1 MSYNFLDKTGLAHLW
16 NRIKSTI
23 FSENLFIKETAVE
36 RYITAEGGLA
46 TPDQYNMTSD
56 FIEVTPGEYYT
67 FSMLT
72 EDTSVEPWSRCA
84 WYDDN
89 KNYVSLFG
97 ASKSNYNYK
106 VTVQVPQN
114 VKYARLSARYLQTG
128 HELSKIKFEKG
139 KLATDYTRSIKDKT
153 KVMDGTA
160 YSGIYGSAN
169 DQAGASFYF
178 GGIRPDTFYQMWRIK
193 FRVYSNVPNQNEYV
207 QYSEVE
213 YYGNK
218 SDIGYMIFN
227 RISNTSGRCF
237 YYNNVCR
244 LNATGFNAGY
254 SHILG
259 IGLRNANNPTSSSYP
274 RNFRIEIL
282 ETENC
287 QFTFYST
294 MRKIANITEYNS
306 TNYAGI
312 TEYDGANN
320 GLRETG
326 DDVNIWQLRH
336 SSGNYTI
343 TTNMYRYMLC
353 LQKNETNLIP
363 INSADNNTGTS
374 KTLTTDTFNPFGQI
388 LYYNSTTAASAN
400 TSVGAWNFYDQISLD
415 LRYSFNT
422 GTTLTAHKDVYIVAV
437 PQSNGTAKLHTTPIT
452 QTLPTSEDGLIYIY
466 LGRAYSTYQVE
477 LYSMHPVYE
486 YKNGSLGL
494 YSKYEYY
501 ARNLTPVSICGSDSA
516 NTAGWYKIASSVMSS
531 WGNTNILYFV
541 KDGYASG
548 QTGILDL
555 EMRSDNTS
563 IACWQVRWLTRHVSL
578 PADSVRI
585 VIDGMTWTMYFRRL
599 TSQYGRVYF
608 TEISHR
614 GIGGGKPSYN
624 VTYYNSSAPEQ
635 EAPSTNI
642 ISSDGGAALRAT
654 GDKNGDDITTTYYKA
669 SNPNGY
675 TSNTGTVTSVA
686 VKMNGSTKGT
696 VTTNGTID
704 LGTVLTSHQD
714 ISGKT
719 NTSVMPNDNG
729 EIKTKYRIANKDY
742 TGNGNPVWYYPLC
755 KLPTDNN
762 GNYASAIISGRIGG
776 WVSANMSYISALAW
790 NRSGTGIS
798 LFDIAGSASN
808 MSSIWGTCDIVIYT
822 DAETVSTTAN
832 DNGQDIVYLKCS
844 SYFTF
849 DLDLEMFQSGCEI
862 LYDGSHI
869 TTTPTGTLVAQA
881 STSIKRA
888 ELINGKL
895 YVAGKELANT
905 DVATTSANGLMSATD
920 KTKLNG
926 IAAGATANTGT
937 VTSVAVKMN
946 NTTKGTVTTS
956 GTIDLGTVI
965 TSHQDI
971 SGKQDKLATQTAY
984 TSKGSATK
992 VPQITT
998 NTLGQVTGISEV
1010 TISQPTV
1017 NNGTLTIQKNGT
1029 NVQTFSANQSGN
1041 ATANITVP
1049 TKVSELTNDSGYTS
1063 NTGTIT
1069 GVSVNSTSI
1078 ATSGVANIVT
1088 NTAYNSSSN
1097 KIATM
1102 TDVYNNKGA
1111 ETPVG
1116 TIFAYVAE
1124 EPPTGYLLCDGSAVS
1139 RTTYD
1144 ELFDVIGTTYG
1155 SGDGSTTFN
1164 LPDLRR
1170 RHALMKGA
1178 SDSLGNTGGSEE
1190 IFALANPTGGGMNYS
1205 NAGRAFNTDYWID
1218 GSGGSKGGGGRA
1230 NSNAGIR
1237 IRGAEDT
1244 SSSRESYLI
1253 CNYIIKAYSG
1263 TDAPLPVDTSF
1274 VKNVS
1279 DDSTVNTYS
1288 TNYINT
1294 KVKGKKLWENPNP
1307 TSNFAAQTITFDGTN
1322 DYDFYKIKIGFATD
1336 SGTGTNWQD
1345 VEVGDTFS
1353 LLLMWSYTP
1362 GIADPN
1368 TKGYIATGFR
1378 PECSCNHSSITFTNA
1393 VYYTSADSTKLVNN
1407 TSHCIPLEIYGYY
1420 I

>member
-1 MSYNFLDKTGLAHLW
+1 MSYNFLDKTGLTYFYDK
-16 NRIKSTI
+16 IKTI
-23 FSENLFIKETAVE
+23 FAKKEEIPTKTSQLTNDSYFNNSREV
-36 RYITAEGGLA
+36 TGGSIDALA
-46 TPDQYNMTSD
+46 TYTSD
-56 FIEVTPGEYYT
+56 KQGMTGSISLAKKSSGIGSEIPAGWYNFYFSPHRTGVGGDNGRYGTIILTPMNFSGKSWMLQRSNSTNTITGVKEILTQVSGDTKNNYVLNNNFYVNTHPENNPVLIPFINNDIAFMLKRGGSVNIYYDGVEKSIDISNVFDGSPSYGLGINPTGTTEIVIVLNLHKTFTWNNTIYSDFGSAGWRAKDVKIEVINTNYAQDVWTEKYHNTNNGSGSVYVTTAHTP
-67 FSMLT
+67 
-72 EDTSVEPWSRCA
+72 V
-84 WYDDN
+84 
-89 KNYVSLFG
+89 G
-97 ASKSNYNYK
+97 ASNQGGGFNKVRFTFKTWATATIFRISQLGIYNYGSLGSRETSMSRGIDDYIFRNITPNSNNTYNLGSSSNK
-106 VTVQVPQN
+106 WAN
-114 VKYARLSARYLQTG
+114 VYAT
-128 HELSKIKFEKG
+128 
-139 KLATDYTRSIKDKT
+139 
-153 KVMDGTA
+153 
-160 YSGIYGSAN
+160 
-169 DQAGASFYF
+169 
-178 GGIRPDTFYQMWRIK
+178 TF
-193 FRVYSNVPNQNEYV
+193 N
-207 QYSEVE
+207 
-213 YYGNK
+213 G
-218 SDIGYMIFN
+218 
-227 RISNTSGRCF
+227 
-237 YYNNVCR
+237 
-244 LNATGFNAGY
+244 NATSAT
-254 SHILG
+254 
-259 IGLRNANNPTSSSYP
+259 TSTSASKLK
-274 RNFRIEIL
+274 N
-282 ETENC
+282 
-287 QFTFYST
+287 FYST
-294 MRKIANITEYNS
+294 RPTDINTTPS
-306 TNYAGI
+306 G
-312 TEYDGANN
+312 DG
-320 GLRETG
+320 GLIKF
-326 DDVNIWQLRH
+326 V
-336 SSGNYTI
+336 
-343 TTNMYRYMLC
+343 
-353 LQKNETNLIP
+353 
-363 INSADNNTGTS
+363 ATS
-374 KTLTTDTFNPFGQI
+374 
-388 LYYNSTTAASAN
+388 STTTGKPPSGDAN
-400 TSVGAWNFYDQISLD
+400 VVQMNW
-415 LRYSFNT
+415 
-422 GTTLTAHKDVYIVAV
+422 
-437 PQSNGTAKLHTTPIT
+437 
-452 QTLPTSEDGLIYIY
+452 
-466 LGRAYSTYQVE
+466 
-477 LYSMHPVYE
+477 
-486 YKNGSLGL
+486 
-494 YSKYEYY
+494 
-501 ARNLTPVSICGSDSA
+501 DS
-516 NTAGWYKIASSVMSS
+516 TAGWDSQFAICTGEVAEFEFRNQRNSVWSSWKRLLRKDDMASSTNDGVMSS
-531 WGNTNILYFV
+531 TDKAKL
-541 KDGYASG
+541 DG
-548 QTGILDL
+548 
-555 EMRSDNTS
+555 
-563 IACWQVRWLTRHVSL
+563 
-578 PADSVRI
+578 
-585 VIDGMTWTMYFRRL
+585 
-599 TSQYGRVYF
+599 
-608 TEISHR
+608 
-614 GIGGGKPSYN
+614 
-624 VTYYNSSAPEQ
+624 
-635 EAPSTNI
+635 
-642 ISSDGGAALRAT
+642 
-654 GDKNGDDITTTYYKA
+654 
-669 SNPNGY
+669 
-675 TSNTGTVTSVA
+675 
-686 VKMNGSTKGT
+686 
-696 VTTNGTID
+696 
-704 LGTVLTSHQD
+704 
-714 ISGKT
+714 
-719 NTSVMPNDNG
+719 
-729 EIKTKYRIANKDY
+729 IAN
-742 TGNGNPVWYYPLC
+742 
-755 KLPTDNN
+755 
-762 GNYASAIISGRIGG
+762 
-776 WVSANMSYISALAW
+776 
-790 NRSGTGIS
+790 
-798 LFDIAGSASN
+798 
-808 MSSIWGTCDIVIYT
+808 
-822 DAETVSTTAN
+822 
-832 DNGQDIVYLKCS
+832 
-844 SYFTF
+844 
-849 DLDLEMFQSGCEI
+849 
-862 LYDGSHI
+862 
-869 TTTPTGTLVAQA
+869 
-881 STSIKRA
+881 
-888 ELINGKL
+888 
-895 YVAGKELANT
+895 
-905 DVATTSANGLMSATD
+905 
-920 KTKLNG
+920 
-926 IAAGATANTGT
+926 GATANTGT

-998 NTLGQVTGISEV
+998 NTLGQVTGITEV
-1010 TISQPTV
+1010 TITQPTV

-1230 NSNAGIR
+1230 NNNAGIR